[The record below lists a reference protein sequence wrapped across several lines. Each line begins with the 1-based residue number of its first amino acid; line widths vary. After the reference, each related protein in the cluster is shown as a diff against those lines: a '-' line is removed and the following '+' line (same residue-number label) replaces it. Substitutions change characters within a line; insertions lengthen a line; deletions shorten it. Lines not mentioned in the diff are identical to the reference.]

1 MLIEIT
7 HFIISMIFITDIKM
21 VPCPCYNNMH
31 HYNVKEVISVR
42 RFFSYYTPYKMLFF
56 VDFFCAVLVGLL
68 ELAFPLIV
76 NLFIDELLPSGN
88 WQWILFASAGLL
100 LVYAFNTF
108 MQFIVTYWGHML
120 GTNIERD
127 IRNDLYG
134 HIQRLS
140 HRFFDNT
147 KTGKLL
153 TRLTNDLMNVGEM
166 AHHGPE
172 DLFIAVMTLLGA
184 FGIMLSIHAE
194 LAVISFI
201 IVPFILII
209 AIYFNKKM
217 TVAFRELFSRVSDF
231 NHMIEDKIGGIR
243 LVQAYANEDRE
254 MDNFRRLNEAFRAT
268 KLKAYKIMALNTSS
282 TYMLMRLVT
291 VFILIAGAYYTMQ
304 GELTFGEFAAFILIS
319 NILFK
324 PLEKINAVIELYPNG
339 IAGFKHFTEI
349 LREVPDVQEK
359 ENAIP
364 LSDVR
369 GLIEYD
375 NVTFGYEEKKVLNNI
390 SLTIHPGETI
400 AFVGPSGAGKT
411 TLGALLPRFYD
422 VSDGQIKIDGTDIR
436 DYTLPTLRESIGTV
450 QQDVFLFS
458 GTLRD
463 NVAYG
468 KPDATDAEVYD
479 AIEKAQLKSLVDG
492 YPRGLDTVVGERG
505 VKLSGG
511 QKQRI
516 SIARMFLKNPP
527 ILILDEAT
535 SALDTATELEIQKA
549 LNLLSEG
556 RTTLVIAH
564 RLATIKNANR
574 IMVVTNDG
582 IVESGTHDELL
593 NINKGKYRALHEA
606 QYRFS

>member
-1 MLIEIT
+1 MLV
-7 HFIISMIFITDIKM
+7 IIFYSGHKM
-21 VPCPCYNNMH
+21 LPCPCYNNIH
-31 HYNVKEVISVR
+31 NYNVKEVVSVR

-127 IRNDLYG
+127 IRNDLYA

-140 HRFFDNT
+140 HSFFDNT

-184 FGIMLSIHAE
+184 FGVMLSIHAE

-217 TVAFRELFSRVSDF
+217 TIAFRELFSRVSDF

-254 MDNFRRLNEAFRAT
+254 MDNFRKLNEAFRAT

-359 ENAIP
+359 ENAVP
-364 LSDVR
+364 LTDVR
-369 GLIEYD
+369 GHIEYD
-375 NVTFGYEEKKVLNNI
+375 NVTFGYEAKKVLNNI

-411 TLGALLPRFYD
+411 TLAALLPRFYD
-422 VSDGQIKIDGTDIR
+422 VSGGGIRIDGTDIR
-436 DYTLPTLRESIGTV
+436 DYTLPTLRENIGTV

-468 KPDATDAEVYD
+468 KPDATDEEVYD

-549 LNLLSEG
+549 LNLLSKG

-582 IVESGTHDELL
+582 IVESGTHEELL
-593 NINKGKYRALHEA
+593 NIDNGKYRALHDA

>member
-1 MLIEIT
+1 
-7 HFIISMIFITDIKM
+7 MI
-21 VPCPCYNNMH
+21 PCPCYNNIH
-31 HYNVKEVISVR
+31 NYNVKEVVSVR
-42 RFFSYYTPYKMLFF
+42 KFFSYYVPYKMLFF

-140 HRFFDNT
+140 HSFFDNT

-359 ENAIP
+359 ENAVP
-364 LSDVR
+364 LTNVR
-369 GLIEYD
+369 GHIEYD
-375 NVTFGYEEKKVLNNI
+375 DVTFGYEEKKVLENI

-422 VSDGQIKIDGTDIR
+422 VSGGQVRIDGTDIR
-436 DYTLPTLRESIGTV
+436 DYTLPTLRENIGTV

-468 KPDATDAEVYD
+468 KPDATDEEIYD
-479 AIEKAQLKSLVDG
+479 AIEKAQLKALVDG

-516 SIARMFLKNPP
+516 TIARMFLKNPP

-564 RLATIKNANR
+564 RLATIKNADR

-593 NINKGKYRALHEA
+593 NIDNGEYKALHDA

>member
-1 MLIEIT
+1 
-7 HFIISMIFITDIKM
+7 M

-88 WQWILFASAGLL
+88 WQWIILAAAGLL
-100 LVYAFNTF
+100 LIYAFNTF

>member
-1 MLIEIT
+1 MKAPAEAGVF
-7 HFIISMIFITDIKM
+7 FISGVKI
-21 VPCPCYNNMH
+21 PGRPCYNDRH
-31 HYNVKEVISVR
+31 DYIVKEVMPVR
-42 RFFSYYTPYKMLFF
+42 KFFSYYAPYKLLFF
-56 VDFFCAVLVGLL
+56 TDFFSAVLVGLL

-88 WQWILFASAGLL
+88 WRWIIFAAAGLL
-100 LVYAFNTF
+100 LIYAFNTF

-140 HRFFDNT
+140 YRFFDNT

-184 FGIMLSIHAE
+184 FGIMLSIHPE

-243 LVQAYANEDRE
+243 LVQAYANEERE
-254 MDNFRRLNEAFRAT
+254 MDNFKRLNEAFRAT
-268 KLKAYKIMALNTSS
+268 KLKAYKIMAFNNSS

-349 LREVPDVQEK
+349 LREVPDVEEHEDAVELRNVK
-359 ENAIP
+359 
-364 LSDVR
+364 
-369 GLIEYD
+369 GHIEYED
-375 NVTFGYEEKKVLNNI
+375 VTFGYENKHVLENI
-390 SLTIHPGETI
+390 SLTIRPGETV

-411 TLGALLPRFYD
+411 TLASLLPRFYD
-422 VSDGQIKIDGTDIR
+422 VTGGRIKIDGTDIR
-436 DYTLPTLRESIGTV
+436 DYTLSSLRQNIGTV

-468 KPDATDAEVYD
+468 RPDATDAEVY
-479 AIEKAQLKSLVDG
+479 AALEKAQLKSLVDG
-492 YPRGLDTVVGERG
+492 YSRGLDTVVGERG

-549 LNLLSEG
+549 LNRLSEG

-564 RLATIKNANR
+564 RLATIKNADR
-574 IMVVTNDG
+574 IMVVNQDG
-582 IVESGTHDELL
+582 IAESGTHEELV
-593 NINKGKYRALHEA
+593 NINDGHYRALHDA

>member
-1 MLIEIT
+1 M
-7 HFIISMIFITDIKM
+7 K
-21 VPCPCYNNMH
+21 
-31 HYNVKEVISVR
+31 
-42 RFFSYYTPYKMLFF
+42 RFFSYYAPYKLLFF
-56 VDFFCAVLVGLL
+56 VDFFCAVVVGLL

-88 WQWILFASAGLL
+88 WRWIILAAAGL
-100 LVYAFNTF
+100 VVIYFFNTF
-108 MQFIVTYWGHML
+108 LQFVVTYWGHML

-134 HIQRLS
+134 HIQKLS
-140 HRFFDNT
+140 YRFFDNT

-184 FGIMLSIHAE
+184 FLIMLNIHVE
-194 LAVISFI
+194 LAIISFI
-201 IVPFILII
+201 IVPLILII

-231 NHMIEDKIGGIR
+231 NHMIEDKVGGIR
-243 LVQAYANEDRE
+243 LVQAFANEDRE
-254 MDNFRRLNEAFRAT
+254 MTSFRKLNEAFRTT
-268 KLKAYKIMALNTSS
+268 KLKAYKIMAMNTSS

-291 VFILIAGAYYTMQ
+291 VFILIAGAYYTMR

-339 IAGFKHFTEI
+339 IAGFNHFTEI
-349 LREVPDVQEK
+349 MREEPDVADR
-359 ENAIP
+359 ENA
-364 LSDVR
+364 SDLTDVSGR
-369 GLIEYD
+369 ISYQ
-375 NVTFGYEEKKVLNNI
+375 NVTFGYDNKTVLEDI
-390 SLTIHPGETI
+390 SLTINPGETI

-411 TLGALLPRFYD
+411 TLCSLLPRFYD
-422 VSDGQIKIDGTDIR
+422 VTDGQITIDGEDIR
-436 DYTLPTLRESIGTV
+436 DYTLHSLRKNIGTV

-463 NVAYG
+463 NVSYG
-468 KPDATDAEVYD
+468 RPDASDEEIYD
-479 AIEKAQLKSLVDG
+479 ALEKAQLKELVDE
-492 YPRGLDTVVGERG
+492 YPRGLETVVGERG

-516 SIARMFLKNPP
+516 AIARMFLKNPP

-535 SALDTATELEIQKA
+535 SALDTATEIQIQTA
-549 LNLLSEG
+549 LNRLAEG

-564 RLATIKNANR
+564 RLATIKNADR
-574 IMVVTNDG
+574 IMVVTKDG
-582 IVESGTHDELL
+582 IAESGKHDELL
-593 NINKGKYRALHEA
+593 NLDDGIYKSLHDA
-606 QYRFS
+606 QFRTT

>member
-1 MLIEIT
+1 MR
-7 HFIISMIFITDIKM
+7 K
-21 VPCPCYNNMH
+21 
-31 HYNVKEVISVR
+31 
-42 RFFSYYTPYKMLFF
+42 FFSYYAPYKLLFF
-56 VDFFCAVLVGLL
+56 TDFFSAVLVGLL

-76 NLFIDELLPSGN
+76 NLFIDELLPSSN
-88 WQWILFASAGLL
+88 WRWIIFAAAGLL
-100 LVYAFNTF
+100 LIYAFNTF
-108 MQFIVTYWGHML
+108 MQFVVTYWGHML

-140 HRFFDNT
+140 YRFFDNT

-243 LVQAYANEDRE
+243 LVQAYANEERE

-268 KLKAYKIMALNTSS
+268 KLKAYKIMALNNSS

-349 LREVPDVQEK
+349 LREVPDVEERDDAVELRNVK
-359 ENAIP
+359 
-364 LSDVR
+364 
-369 GLIEYD
+369 GHIEYED
-375 NVTFGYEEKKVLNNI
+375 VTFGYENKHMLENI
-390 SLTIHPGETI
+390 SLTIRPGETV

-411 TLGALLPRFYD
+411 TLASLLPRFYD
-422 VSDGQIKIDGTDIR
+422 VTGGGIKIDGTDIR
-436 DYTLPTLRESIGTV
+436 DYTLSSLRQNIGTV

-468 KPDATDAEVYD
+468 KPNATDAEVY
-479 AIEKAQLKSLVDG
+479 AALEKAQLKSLVDS

-549 LNLLSEG
+549 LNRLSEG

-564 RLATIKNANR
+564 RLATIKNADR
-574 IMVVTNDG
+574 IMVVNRDG
-582 IVESGTHDELL
+582 IAESGTHEELV
-593 NINKGKYRALHEA
+593 NINNGHYRALHDA

>member
-1 MLIEIT
+1 
-7 HFIISMIFITDIKM
+7 MI
-21 VPCPCYNNMH
+21 PCPCYNNIH
-31 HYNVKEVISVR
+31 NYNVKEVVSVR
-42 RFFSYYTPYKMLFF
+42 KFFSYYVPYKMLFF

-140 HRFFDNT
+140 HSFFDNT

-254 MDNFRRLNEAFRAT
+254 MDNFRKLNEAFRAT

-359 ENAIP
+359 ENAVP
-364 LSDVR
+364 LTNVR
-369 GLIEYD
+369 GHIEYD
-375 NVTFGYEEKKVLNNI
+375 DVTFGYEEKKVLENI

-422 VSDGQIKIDGTDIR
+422 VSGGQIRIDGTDIR
-436 DYTLPTLRESIGTV
+436 DYTLPTLRENIGTV

-468 KPDATDAEVYD
+468 KPDATDEEVYD
-479 AIEKAQLKSLVDG
+479 AIEKAQLKALVDG

-564 RLATIKNANR
+564 RLATIKNADR

-593 NINKGKYRALHEA
+593 NIDNGEYKALHDA